1 MIKIT
6 INNNGVFKEI
16 TVPET
21 VVKDV
26 EEADKNLLFAEW
38 LAAFIKDIKN
48 NCTDCILNNGGSEHF
63 STVDATESRKVNW
76 DMIVRELNIPESTI
90 LKWTTYNAR
99 KAYVKVKKSLNFF

>member
-16 TVPET
+16 EIPEAAI
-21 VVKDV
+21 DNV
-26 EEADKNLLFAEW
+26 EEADKQLLFAEW
-38 LAAFIKDIKN
+38 LSTFIKEIKN

-63 STVDATESRKVNW
+63 TMVEATESRKVNW
-76 DMIVRELNIPESTI
+76 EAIAREMNIPDSVI
-90 LKWTTYNAR
+90 DKWTSYNAR